1 MKNKWLFE
9 QKINEQKM
17 KKKLT
22 GIMLAQRWTIFVI
35 KALQSLT
42 RHIDSK
48 TCKQKQYK
56 YHFR

>member
-1 MKNKWLFE
+1 MKNKWLIE
-9 QKINEQKM
+9 QKINQK
-17 KKKLT
+17 KYTKNLT
-22 GIMLAQRWTIFVI
+22 GTMLAQRWTIFVI

-56 YHFR
+56 YHFM